1 MTPEGATVAA
11 IHALPDVPPS
21 ERLAHERRLRQ
32 RLHALEAVGWD
43 RLAPL
48 AQHMIERRLVRAP
61 GDAGAPV
68 RHLGTEVLRAAL
80 CRLLSQDDDDGE
92 LIFRLVVEGA
102 DPADIAAERGV
113 SRPVLVEQLRDAMGE
128 LAVQYEHVAYAGVVE
143 TEQDCVLAI
152 LRGKRG

>member
-1 MTPEGATVAA
+1 MATV
-11 IHALPDVPPS
+11 HALPDVPLS

-48 AQHMIERRLVRAP
+48 AQHMIDKRLVRAR

-68 RHLGTEVLRAAL
+68 RHLGLEVLRAAL
-80 CRLLSQDDDDGE
+80 CRLLSQDDGAGDGD

-102 DPADIAAERGV
+102 DPADIAAERGI
-113 SRPVLVEQLRDAMGE
+113 SRPVLVEQLRDAMGD
-128 LAVQYEHVAYAGVVE
+128 LAVQYEHAAYAGVVE
-143 TEQDCVLAI
+143 TEQDRVLAL